1 MKSERK
7 INCLK
12 GGKEAM
18 LCITAFVELKLIC
31 SVLCVCVFS
40 KIRIISH
47 NIVLYLVLY
56 FTQYYF
62 MIFYHALIWTFTQT
76 PTTATKFPVH
86 LLGKESKYCL

>member
-31 SVLCVCVFS
+31 SAVCVCVF
-40 KIRIISH
+40 K
-47 NIVLYLVLY
+47 N
-56 FTQYYF
+56 
-62 MIFYHALIWTFTQT
+62 
-76 PTTATKFPVH
+76 
-86 LLGKESKYCL
+86 